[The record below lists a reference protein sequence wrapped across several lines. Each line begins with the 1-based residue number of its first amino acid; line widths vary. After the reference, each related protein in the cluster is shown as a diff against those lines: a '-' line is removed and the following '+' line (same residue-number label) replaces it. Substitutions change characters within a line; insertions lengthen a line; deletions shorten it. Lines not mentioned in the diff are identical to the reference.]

1 MRHILHPVAPNI
13 SWCLLT
19 NKRYLLFEQRP
30 LRLAVVENNF
40 IVIKKLVQILV
51 NTIPII
57 IMIGLIPLVANDYL
71 LTAIDAII
79 IIIALAVKRNKNDIT
94 VLIFGFFIMI
104 VAEYFFVM
112 TGVETFS
119 RNTLFGLMPLWLP
132 FLWAYGYVAIK
143 RAVEILE

>member
-1 MRHILHPVAPNI
+1 M
-13 SWCLLT
+13 
-19 NKRYLLFEQRP
+19 
-30 LRLAVVENNF
+30 
-40 IVIKKLVQILV
+40 IKKATQIFI

-57 IMIGLIPLVANDYL
+57 VMIGLIPLVANDYL
-71 LTAIDAII
+71 LTAIYVAII
-79 IIIALAVKRNKNDIT
+79 IAALAVKRSKNDIL

-132 FLWAYGYVAIK
+132 FLWAYGYIAIK
-143 RAVEILE
+143 RAIELLK